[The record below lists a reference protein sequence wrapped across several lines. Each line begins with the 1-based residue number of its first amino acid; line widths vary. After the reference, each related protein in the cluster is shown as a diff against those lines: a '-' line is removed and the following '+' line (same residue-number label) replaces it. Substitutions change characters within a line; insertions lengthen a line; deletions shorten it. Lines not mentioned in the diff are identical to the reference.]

1 MERRAPVPQVASAL
15 VLTVIEARVLG
26 CLFEKQR
33 TVADQYPLTLK
44 ALVSACNQATSR
56 EPVLQLSDHEVETAI
71 ASLKTGGLARLVHPS
86 HGRSATRYRQVAD
99 EVWQLEP
106 DATAIVAVL
115 LLRGPQT
122 VAELRTRTERI
133 HAFAS
138 PEEIDEALDALA
150 LRGLVQQIPRLPGQK
165 EPRWQQLLAH
175 EPSETSGT
183 PGPPESSTFIEQGWA
198 PTTGVSRPTLTHSAQ
213 RPAVELA
220 ARVDRAAADELAAR
234 VVELE
239 DRVARLEGA
248 LADLL

>member
-1 MERRAPVPQVASAL
+1 MSRVTSAL

-44 ALVSACNQATSR
+44 ALVAACNQTTSR
-56 EPVLQLSDHEVETAI
+56 EPVMQLSDHEVESAI
-71 ASLKTGGLARLVHPS
+71 TSLKTNGLARLVHPS

-99 EVWQLEP
+99 EAWQLEA
-106 DATAIVAVL
+106 DATSLVTVL

-133 HAFAS
+133 HSFS
-138 PEEIDEALDALA
+138 SLDDVESVLDALA
-150 LRGLVQQIPRLPGQK
+150 TRGIVRLLPRRPGQK

-175 EPSETSGT
+175 ESDLVDESDERDVTVE
-183 PGPPESSTFIEQGWA
+183 PEDVTVGGVADRVAA
-198 PTTGVSRPTLTHSAQ
+198 PRS
-213 RPAVELA
+213 LA
-220 ARVDRAAADELAAR
+220 DRAEVDRTNELAAR

-239 DRVARLEGA
+239 ARVARLEAA
-248 LADLL
+248 LSDLL